1 MDPTPCQVANMK
13 TLEWA
18 NFIGLFLYAFLRF
31 GMHLV
36 TCYWFFID
44 RYWCCCLLD
53 TSGWRMTSPSQC
65 GHTQYPTFRFTLIP
79 SRFLI
84 KSPIPFFPILSN
96 HLTDQSLWYIL
107 TSDNALN
114 PREWLM
120 GAPGAFAKWVCGSD
134 ISIHHTKGTSNIRTS
149 NLAKCLPSTWYHA
162 GEVGECSH
170 TGSDGHWLPCSGL
183 CLILTISSSDSL

>member
-1 MDPTPCQVANMK
+1 MHFLDLGCIWWHVTDSLLTDTDAAACWILPVGGWPPQASVDIPNI
-13 TLEWA
+13 LP
-18 NFIGLFLYAFLRF
+18 FILHLLHPGLLSILQFL
-31 GMHLV
+31 
-36 TCYWFFID
+36 FFA
-44 RYWCCCLLD
+44 
-53 TSGWRMTSPSQC
+53 
-65 GHTQYPTFRFTLIP
+65 
-79 SRFLI
+79 
-84 KSPIPFFPILSN
+84 ILSN

-134 ISIHHTKGTSNIRTS
+134 ISIHHTKGTSNICAS

-183 CLILTISSSDSL
+183 CLILTISSSDFL